1 MADMSNLYKVA
12 VIGDALLTRG
22 MALGGVK
29 YLYRADTAEEVESA
43 VKDALGKS
51 DIGMIIMNEG
61 LARKVR
67 DRKLLGMIDSSIA
80 PVFLLVPANNEKEQ
94 YVDVLR
100 KLIIR
105 AVGIDISAKR

>member
-1 MADMSNLYKVA
+1 MADVKNLYKVA

-22 MALGGVK
+22 LALSGIK
-29 YLYRADTAEEVESA
+29 QLYRADTTEEVESA
-43 VKDALGKS
+43 VKDAIGRS
-51 DIGMIIMNEG
+51 DIGMIIMNES

-67 DRKLLGMIDSSIA
+67 DRKLANMIDSSIA
-80 PVFLLVPANNEKEQ
+80 PVFLLVPTKNEQGE